1 MHGDKKIKILVWKE
15 RTKSCYK
22 GSYGIKMSSVVFVR
36 NILVQISVPSLQYD
50 SAEENHY
57 WMILNLTQ
65 LFAVCVKVLAD
76 TWGGG
81 TSVPVMLKHRVQKYV
96 EKLIDVNFLPFMVCN
111 YDFK

>member
-1 MHGDKKIKILVWKE
+1 
-15 RTKSCYK
+15 
-22 GSYGIKMSSVVFVR
+22 
-36 NILVQISVPSLQYD
+36 
-50 SAEENHY
+50 
-57 WMILNLTQ
+57 MILNLTQ